1 MKKVERILAIRS
13 ALRYHR
19 AMKRTGII
27 LALLLM
33 GSPALG
39 HSITGTVTRVIDGD
53 TICVNPRNPRLQSVK
68 VRLAE
73 IDAPEKNQ
81 AFGAESTKALSDMIL
96 GKEVV
101 VEYSKRDRYRRIIGN
116 IYLRKIWINQELV
129 ARGAAWHYKKYSSNP
144 DLAKAETVARE
155 DNLGL
160 WGGTD
165 ASAPW
170 VWRKVYTHG
179 DRRYGQ

>member
-1 MKKVERILAIRS
+1 
-13 ALRYHR
+13 
-19 AMKRTGII
+19 
-27 LALLLM
+27 M

-39 HSITGTVTRVIDGD
+39 HSITGIVARVIDGD
-53 TICVNPRNPRLQSVK
+53 TVSVSCRSCSSCLIGKSHK

-73 IDAPEKNQ
+73 IDAPESKQ
-81 AFGAESTKALSDMIL
+81 PYGSEAKSALSDMIL

-116 IYLRKIWINQELV
+116 IYLGKIWINQELV

-144 DLAKAETVARE
+144 HLAKAETVARE

-160 WGGTD
+160 WLSKGRGRTPWRSTTS
-165 ASAPW
+165 AS
-170 VWRKVYTHG
+170 
-179 DRRYGQ
+179 